1 MTYLNAW
8 HLPWS
13 TFGNSPCEW
22 FTNFGPFADWIADND
37 N

>member
-1 MTYLNAW
+1 MNAW

-13 TFGNSPCEW
+13 TFGNSHAEW
-22 FTNFGPFADWIADND
+22 FEAFGLFADWIADND